1 MRADIIIEVNQVLEV
16 IMTINNV
23 NGGNQ
28 KPQIDNQRLN
38 QQQAQNQAA
47 GQSDAQKTQANSSA
61 PRQDSVSL
69 TQSAQQLSQVQKKSN
84 DVPVNQEKVDKLKK
98 AIQNGEY
105 RVNPEVLAQKI
116 STLEAQIF
124 GIKD

>member
-1 MRADIIIEVNQVLEV
+1 
-16 IMTINNV
+16 MTINNI
-23 NGGNQ
+23 NGSNQ
-28 KPQIDNQRLN
+28 KPQLDNQRLN
-38 QQQAQNQAA
+38 QQQTQNHAA
-47 GQSDAQKTQANSSA
+47 KQSDAQKAQSNSTA

-69 TQSAQQLSQVQKKSN
+69 TQSAQQISQVQKKSN
-84 DVPVNQEKVDKLKK
+84 DAPVNQEKVDKLKK
-98 AIQNGEY
+98 SIQNGEY

>member
-1 MRADIIIEVNQVLEV
+1 
-16 IMTINNV
+16 MTVNNV
-23 NGGNQ
+23 NGGGQ
-28 KPQIDNQRLN
+28 KPQLDNQRLN
-38 QQQAQNQAA
+38 QQQTQNQAA
-47 GQSDAQKTQANSSA
+47 AQSDAKKAQANSSA

-69 TQSAQQLSQVQKKSN
+69 TQSAQQLSQIQKKSN

-98 AIQNGEY
+98 ALQNGEY
-105 RVNPEVLAQKI
+105 RVNPDVLAQKI

>member
-1 MRADIIIEVNQVLEV
+1 MTVNN
-16 IMTINNV
+16 I

-28 KPQIDNQRLN
+28 KPQLDNQRLN
-38 QQQAQNQAA
+38 QQQTQNQAA
-47 GQSDAQKTQANSSA
+47 AQSDAQKSQANSSVS
-61 PRQDSVSL
+61 RQDSVSL
-69 TQSAQQLSQVQKKSN
+69 TQSAQQLSQVQKKST
-84 DVPVNQEKVDKLKK
+84 DAPVNQEKVDKLKK

-116 STLEAQIF
+116 STIEAQIF

>member
-1 MRADIIIEVNQVLEV
+1 
-16 IMTINNV
+16 MTINNI
-23 NGGNQ
+23 NGSNQ
-28 KPQIDNQRLN
+28 KPQLDNQRLN
-38 QQQAQNQAA
+38 QQQTQNQAA
-47 GQSDAQKTQANSSA
+47 AQSDAQKAQSKSTA

-84 DVPVNQEKVDKLKK
+84 DTPVNQEKVDKLKK